1 MMETMMNKKE
11 VVIVV
16 AAGLVLTTAVVVGV
30 KKIRKN
36 KKQTDIEVYKE
47 EDVVIEEPTE
57 TEE

>member
-1 MMETMMNKKE
+1 MIETMMNKKE
-11 VVIVV
+11 VVFVV
-16 AAGLVLTTAVVVGV
+16 AAGLVLTTAVVAGV

-36 KKQTDIEVYKE
+36 KKQTDVEVYKE

>member
-1 MMETMMNKKE
+1 MAKNRIM
-11 VVIVV
+11 IIFI
-16 AAGLVLTTAVVVGV
+16 AAGLVLTTAVVAGV

-36 KKQTDIEVYKE
+36 KKQTDVEVYKE